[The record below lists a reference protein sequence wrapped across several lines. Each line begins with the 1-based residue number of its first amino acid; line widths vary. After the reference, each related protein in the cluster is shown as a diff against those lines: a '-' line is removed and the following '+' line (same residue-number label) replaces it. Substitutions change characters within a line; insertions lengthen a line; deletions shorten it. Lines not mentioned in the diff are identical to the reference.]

1 MLTFWRAKKVNK
13 LSALIHVTFFILPFE
28 NIFYNT
34 VNDRI
39 SASAQLAAPA
49 RISTPLQLF
58 FPISAPA
65 RLAAPARISAPP
77 LRVEG
82 GAYFVTK

>member
-58 FPISAPA
+58 FSNKRPGSISRPCSNKH
-65 RLAAPARISAPP
+65 PSP
-77 LRVEG
+77 
-82 GAYFVTK
+82 

>member
-39 SASAQLAAPA
+39 STPAQLAAPA
-49 RISTPLQLF
+49 RISTP
-58 FPISAPA
+58 
-65 RLAAPARISAPP
+65 PP
-77 LRVEG
+77 
-82 GAYFVTK
+82 